1 MTELDDLLS
10 DLHVEGSEKSRAKEL
25 NHVIQYEE
33 TELGLLLLVK
43 VKGLWK
49 DHIDQLIDKLTAQ
62 GAMSLEQSSH
72 DLSNRKLEIIFV
84 VVFLLDNFEIILI
97 ELLIFVLSLSLI
109 LSKFIVLSNSLV
121 RFGIL
126 LNE

>member
-62 GAMSLEQSSH
+62 GAMSLEYSSH

-84 VVFLLDNFEIILI
+84 VVFLLDNF
-97 ELLIFVLSLSLI
+97 
-109 LSKFIVLSNSLV
+109 
-121 RFGIL
+121 
-126 LNE
+126 

>member
-33 TELGLLLLVK
+33 TELGLLLFVK

-72 DLSNRKLEIIFV
+72 NLSNRKLEIIFV

-121 RFGIL
+121 GFGIL